1 MGRGDH
7 GLLPSAPVQIDLTD
21 DQAGLLREILDS
33 AYRDLRY
40 EIVDTDNAGYKAN
53 LRTRETSLRALL
65 DAVGG
70 PLPDPA

>member
-1 MGRGDH
+1 M
-7 GLLPSAPVQIDLTD
+7 QIDLTD

-40 EIVDTDNAGYKAN
+40 EIVDTDNAAYKAN